1 MKIAILGA
9 GKVGGALGKKW
20 SNAGHTIRFGVRD
33 THKPQVQELVQSL
46 GANVSATNIAEAIDF
61 GDVVLFA
68 ITGTPMDEMIIA
80 NAQALDGK
88 IIIDAANKFNVL
100 PMNSLATFAAQAP
113 TAPAYRAFNCYGW
126 ENFENPLFGG
136 VVGDLFYCG
145 PDTEPRLVIERLIS
159 DVGLNPV
166 YIGGPEQAELCD
178 ALVRLWFALAVGQN
192 MSRNLTLKVLRR

>member
-68 ITGTPMDEMIIA
+68 ITGTPMDEMITA
-80 NAQALDGK
+80 NAQALGGK

-113 TAPAYRAFNCYGW
+113 TAIAHSIAMAGRTLKTRY
-126 ENFENPLFGG
+126 
-136 VVGDLFYCG
+136 
-145 PDTEPRLVIERLIS
+145 
-159 DVGLNPV
+159 
-166 YIGGPEQAELCD
+166 
-178 ALVRLWFALAVGQN
+178 LAVSLAIWFTVGRTL
-192 MSRNLTLKVLRR
+192 SRVWLSKGLSQMWGLTPSISVARNRPSCAMRWSDYGLRWLLVKT